1 MRLNNLMKESTKR
14 EHLTARDLKDTAIKI
29 LMSNTYIN
37 MDGAACAEYVTKT
50 LKKNPNRKGK
60 QFYIDKN

>member
-1 MRLNNLMKESTKR
+1 MKLNNLMKESTKR

-29 LMSNTYIN
+29 LMSDIYIN

-50 LKKNPNRKGK
+50 LKKNPNLKGK